1 MTVSMI
7 ILGCYLGSVETLSV
21 CVAVASNIEM
31 AVPIWY
37 CSRVCLEMKPLE
49 FFAHF
54 VPDLFA
60 ALLTCYVASLIP
72 WDIENILL
80 SAFAKGL
87 YVCAVMFSLKVLVN
101 RFIYQERVNSFRDV
115 L

>member
-1 MTVSMI
+1 
-7 ILGCYLGSVETLSV
+7 
-21 CVAVASNIEM
+21 
-31 AVPIWY
+31 
-37 CSRVCLEMKPLE
+37 MKPLE